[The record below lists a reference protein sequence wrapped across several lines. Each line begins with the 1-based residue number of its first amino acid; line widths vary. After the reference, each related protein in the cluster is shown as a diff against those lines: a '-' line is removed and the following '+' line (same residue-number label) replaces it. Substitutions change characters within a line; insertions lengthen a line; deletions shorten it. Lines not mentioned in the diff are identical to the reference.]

1 MQKPAAAF
9 RSQPTAPAPHSRL
22 PTSHRPL
29 RPSSRRLWTA
39 VSNHSS
45 LWRTE
50 CAYQPSDQARDREA
64 PHPRLPISNR
74 PLRTSPGSRGSAFA
88 PPNKQSPPPNKQPK
102 ALDCCEQSQLSLA
115 HGVRL
120 PALRTSPGS
129 RGSVFAPPNK
139 QSSPP
144 NKPGIAR
151 LRTRPL
157 PSLPTS
163 PFTLPPIRPSAHPP
177 IRNNHL
183 PPPYPAPPILR
194 LNTHFHA
201 IPPSN
206 PNGIAS
212 PSPRL
217 G

>member
-1 MQKPAAAF
+1 MF
-9 RSQPTAPAPHSRL
+9 NPH
-22 PTSHRPL
+22 
-29 RPSSRRLWTA
+29 SSRRRLRRA
-39 VSNHSS
+39 PCKPAHNH
-45 LWRTE
+45 TPE
-50 CAYQPSDQARDREA
+50 PARRRPWNAEA
-64 PHPRLPISNR
+64 RCRFPEPAHC
-74 PLRTSPGSRGSAFA
+74 PGSALA
-88 PPNKQSPPPNKQPK
+88 PPNKPSSPPTKQPK